1 MFKFTV
7 YLIHNDI
14 YRISILMTHCP
25 SEIQNDLRL
34 RSEFG
39 KKYYNVVMHI
49 VHWVHCPAWRFE
61 KWRTTIDLLIKKST
75 KSFSCYILI
84 MLILSLCIAPPHIK
98 IKERTTTFFFF
109 CKNLQL
115 LAPFLLLVVVY
126 TNCKRRQDMVYLTCL
141 RFFQIPQATT
151 IYNLDAQGHQTFG
164 KQPPQPPSSSSFPL
178 LYQQLKWN

>member
-1 MFKFTV
+1 MIAKMKKIVHFSAIFII
-7 YLIHNDI
+7 L
-14 YRISILMTHCP
+14 ISIL
-25 SEIQNDLRL
+25 
-34 RSEFG
+34 
-39 KKYYNVVMHI
+39 
-49 VHWVHCPAWRFE
+49 
-61 KWRTTIDLLIKKST
+61 LLC
-75 KSFSCYILI
+75 FAL
-84 MLILSLCIAPPHIK
+84 PHIK
-98 IKERTTTFFFF
+98 IEERTTTFFFF

-115 LAPFLLLVVVY
+115 LAPFLLLVVVVYY